1 MATKTSPSRR
11 SGGSGSRSRPS
22 KKAAPRSKSRSK
34 SRKPSKTPVR
44 TVLSPWA
51 RDALGIGLIVLSLL
65 AALSLWLQ
73 AGGVVGRGI
82 TWLTRGSFGIGAYAF
97 PVLGAWWG
105 FVLLRDIGR
114 EDRVRM
120 AIGFAVLVAGVLGLI
135 SLFAGNPSIT

>member
-34 SRKPSKTPVR
+34 GRKPSKTPVR

-65 AALSLWLQ
+65 AALSLWLE
-73 AGGVVGRGI
+73 AGGPVGRAI
-82 TWLTRGSFGIGAYAF
+82 TWLIRGSFGMGAYAF
-97 PVLGAWWG
+97 PPLAGWWG
-105 FVLLRDIGR
+105 FVLLRDVAR
-114 EDRVRM
+114 EERVRM
-120 AIGFAVLVAGVLGLI
+120 AIGFVVLVAGALGLV
-135 SLFAGNPSIT
+135 SLFA